1 MTISKLWP
9 FVALFVILAAWAFA
23 QTPRTPPRE
32 AAGYL
37 VVAVCGTLP
46 APAYV
51 AGSYAAPTVDVTGQT
66 CVNK

>member
-1 MTISKLWP
+1 MKLTI
-9 FVALFVILAAWAFA
+9 FALALLLTTYFA
-23 QTPRTPPRE
+23 MAQRTPPRE

-51 AGSYAAPTVDVTGQT
+51 AGSYAAPTVDISGKV
-66 CVNK
+66 CVSQ